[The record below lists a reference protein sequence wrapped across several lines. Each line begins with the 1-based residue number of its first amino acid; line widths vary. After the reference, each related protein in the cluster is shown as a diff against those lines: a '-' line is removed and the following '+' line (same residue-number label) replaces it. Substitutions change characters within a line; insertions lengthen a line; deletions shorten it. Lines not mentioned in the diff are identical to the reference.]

1 MITTAQLLDKVKRER
16 RENPPEMPSAE
27 ALIEKAREALRRR
40 QKNGPRLLL
49 EAVDC
54 RIRELEPDCADPWL
68 AAQQIAKKRSLPGIE
83 AGYRGVMLLKG
94 DVDRDGHYDSAVGRA
109 SYEAAEVLL
118 YILSNDQVDDV

>member
-16 RENPPEMPSAE
+16 LENPPEMPSAE
-27 ALIEKAREALRRR
+27 ALIEKDREALRRR

-54 RIRELEPDCADPWL
+54 RIRELEADCADPWL
-68 AAQQIAKKRSLPGIE
+68 AAQRIAKKRSLPGIE

-94 DVDRDGHYDSAVGRA
+94 DVDRDGYYDSAVGRA

-118 YILSNDQVDDV
+118 YILSNEHMGDA